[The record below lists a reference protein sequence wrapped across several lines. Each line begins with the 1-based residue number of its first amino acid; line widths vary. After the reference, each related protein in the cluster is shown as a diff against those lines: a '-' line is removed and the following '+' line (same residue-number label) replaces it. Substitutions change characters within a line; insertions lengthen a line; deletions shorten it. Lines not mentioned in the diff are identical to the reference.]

1 MAKKDILKKK
11 MLCSLCIGDDY
22 LKREI
27 ELNGALGICSCCGEE
42 LEGYTFE
49 KLADIVERVFE
60 THFYR
65 TADQPHTWQLTL
77 LADKESDYEWEREG
91 TPVVTLIA
99 DLVDISEE
107 SAKIIQSILEE
118 RHSDFDS
125 AAMGE
130 ETEFS
135 DESYYEER
143 HIDDRAWQREW
154 FAFEHSLKNENRFF
168 NFSAEQVLGNI
179 FNGIFKIQAS
189 SGKSV
194 IVDAGPDTEFN
205 TVCRARVCQSD
216 EEIKRAISYPDRE
229 IGPPPSRIATAGRMN
244 AQGISVF
251 YGAQNVDTAIAE
263 VRPPVGSQ
271 VVVAFFEI
279 IRPLKLL
286 NLDAFSSVVEKGSVF
301 DPLFAGRLEKAA
313 FLSTLCKRL
322 ARPVMP
328 NEQSFEYLPTQC
340 VADFLAGA
348 HKPALD
354 GIMFPSAQKPNSGMN
369 IVLFHKSARVDER
382 IVPDGA
388 TIEAST
394 YTQYDDGYERE
405 YSVIERLPN
414 LQKSKKESEVSQTTL
429 WLSDY
434 PEKQRGGDTREVS
447 LRIVLESIC
456 VQVIKSVSVTT
467 EEYPV
472 SRFEYGENESHMD
485 F

>member
-1 MAKKDILKKK
+1 MANEDLMEEQ
-11 MLCSLCIGDDY
+11 MLCHLCIGDDY

-27 ELNGALGICSCCGEE
+27 KLNGALGVCSCCGEE

-49 KLADIVERVFE
+49 ELADIVERVFE
-60 THFYR
+60 THFCR
-65 TADQPHTWQLTL
+65 TADQPHSWQLTL

-91 TPVVTLIA
+91 TPVIALIA
-99 DLVDISEE
+99 DLVGISEE
-107 SAKIIQSILEE
+107 SAQIIQSILEE
-118 RHSDFDS
+118 RHSDFES

-143 HIDDRAWQREW
+143 RVDDRAWQSEW
-154 FAFEHSLKNENRFF
+154 LALEHSLKNENRFF
-168 NFSAEQVLGNI
+168 NSSAEHVLGNI
-179 FNGIFKIQAS
+179 FKGIFKIQAS

-229 IGPPPSRIATAGRMN
+229 IGPPPSRLATAGRMN

-286 NLDAFSSVVEKGSVF
+286 NLDALSSIVEKGSVF
-301 DPLFAGRLEKAA
+301 DPQFAGRLEKAA

-369 IVLFHKSARVDER
+369 IVLFHKSARVEER

-394 YTQYDDGYERE
+394 YTLYDEEYERE
-405 YSVIERLPN
+405 YSVVERLPN
-414 LQKSKKESEVSQTTL
+414 LQKSKGEREVSQVL
-429 WLSDY
+429 PWISDY
-434 PEKQRGGDTREVS
+434 SEEQRGGDTREVS
-447 LRIVLESIC
+447 LRILLESIC
-456 VQVIKSVSVTT
+456 VQVIKSVSVTAK
-467 EEYPV
+467 EFSV
-472 SRFEYGENESHMD
+472 SRFEYEGLESYMD